1 MQSSLFRFPP
11 LFGSLDCQA
20 ASFGIFHGVAQAQ
33 FALLA
38 GFQLQSP
45 GDDAA
50 LLVQLASAQL
60 LGRYSDGA
68 VARYGQLVGER
79 QHDGFRACVAHGELP
94 RHGLCLVRTDGAAR
108 RIVVLLGAFDAD
120 APVAAHRE
128 AECVARLTGIE
139 DALADERVFEIDVRL
154 ALQQVESLPA
164 GGLRHEEGVLV
175 DLRRALVDIG
185 GRQVEPPDFGC
196 DALAV

>member
-60 LGRYSDGA
+60 LADTAMALLRDTGSWSASVSTTGSGRVLRTENFHA
-68 VARYGQLVGER
+68 TV
-79 QHDGFRACVAHGELP
+79 CVWFEP
-94 RHGLCLVRTDGAAR
+94 MAR
-108 RIVVLLGAFDAD
+108 R
-120 APVAAHRE
+120 
-128 AECVARLTGIE
+128 
-139 DALADERVFEIDVRL
+139 DE
-154 ALQQVESLPA
+154 
-164 GGLRHEEGVLV
+164 
-175 DLRRALVDIG
+175 
-185 GRQVEPPDFGC
+185 
-196 DALAV
+196 

>member
-60 LGRYSDGA
+60 LGRYSDSTTGSGRVLRTENFHA
-68 VARYGQLVGER
+68 TV
-79 QHDGFRACVAHGELP
+79 CVWFEP
-94 RHGLCLVRTDGAAR
+94 MAR
-108 RIVVLLGAFDAD
+108 R
-120 APVAAHRE
+120 
-128 AECVARLTGIE
+128 
-139 DALADERVFEIDVRL
+139 DE
-154 ALQQVESLPA
+154 
-164 GGLRHEEGVLV
+164 
-175 DLRRALVDIG
+175 
-185 GRQVEPPDFGC
+185 
-196 DALAV
+196 